1 MREDNVRKI
10 WSEAELDA
18 ALADLNSDE
27 EADDGLAFARATL
40 LAAAGGGEAP
50 PVEPR
55 RSGTWRWLAVAAAV
69 VTLVGGLG
77 VAAARWTP
85 DAPETS
91 LPAASLPDLDRP
103 LAPGEFRYARKL
115 DWTYAPIPSG
125 FGGKVQRQVELWIP
139 ADPTGV
145 WHRRT
150 TLTNGEHSADGK
162 SPVLVPGPVDEYG
175 PGGVFAGFPHF
186 SGPGEQ
192 TGNTPFVSWLRP
204 DAAFVASLVPDRA
217 TLAKRLR
224 YDTID
229 VKDTGR
235 GREHTSTEALDMVR
249 SALEIGLLRPDVRFA
264 LRDALAEVPGI
275 GVVPERTT
283 PDGRPATVYLD
294 VKMGRRLFLDPAT
307 ARLLA
312 ADTGPSQGITPSNE
326 LPRSTTP
333 GPPSSQRPP
342 NPLTTQLPRSPQ
354 QPPDEEY
361 SYAITRTS
369 G

>member
-40 LAAAGGGEAP
+40 MAAAGGEEAP

-85 DAPETS
+85 DAPEPS
-91 LPAASLPDLDRP
+91 RPAAALVDLDRP
-103 LAPGEFRYARKL
+103 LAPGEFRYSQTL
-115 DWTYAPIPSG
+115 DWTYEPTSG
-125 FGGKVQRQVELWIP
+125 STSRLQRRVELWIP

-150 TLTNGEHSADGK
+150 TLTAGQHFVDG
-162 SPVLVPGPVDEYG
+162 SDPEPVDEYG
-175 PGGVFAGFPHF
+175 PGGVFPGHPDF
-186 SGPGEQ
+186 SGQDKP
-192 TGNTPFVSWLRP
+192 TWNTPFANWLSP

-217 TLAKRLR
+217 KLAKRLR
-224 YDTID
+224 YDTIG
-229 VKDTGR
+229 VKDSER
-235 GREHTSTEALDMVR
+235 GRVHTATEALDMVR

-275 GVVPERTT
+275 GVVPGSTT
-283 PDGRPATVYLD
+283 PDGRAATVYLD
-294 VKMGRRLFLDPAT
+294 LKLNLRLFLDPVT

-312 ADTGPSQGITPSNE
+312 ADTAPSQGITRSNE
-326 LPRSTTP
+326 VPRSTTP
-333 GPPSSQRPP
+333 VAPSLQSAP
-342 NPLTTQLPRSPQ
+342 NTLTTLRPLSPQ
-354 QPPDEEY
+354 QRLDAEY